1 MAKTEETAEKPGMV
15 LIPAEPIADMSSIQL
30 SEGEEVTGE
39 DGSKEPKDTA
49 IPEDPNV
56 ATNPED
62 AATSNADNVP
72 TVRVA
77 SLQKSSVEV

>member
-56 ATNPED
+56 ATK
-62 AATSNADNVP
+62 TSVI
-72 TVRVA
+72 
-77 SLQKSSVEV
+77 LQVDGQQKDG